1 MTSGELKAALKSY
14 LKENL
19 DISVSTNK
27 GQIVVEITIEDE
39 IIASSSE
46 YICDI
51 INEKD
56 NW

>member
-51 INEKD
+51 LNEKD